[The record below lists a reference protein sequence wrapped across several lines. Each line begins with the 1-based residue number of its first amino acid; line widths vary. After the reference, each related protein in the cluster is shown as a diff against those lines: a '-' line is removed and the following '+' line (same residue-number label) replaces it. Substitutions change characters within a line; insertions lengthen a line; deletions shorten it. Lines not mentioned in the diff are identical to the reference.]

1 MSQVL
6 WGISSLTCH
15 FIPDPGY
22 ARVFLAIISL
32 YYMPK
37 HPITCS
43 SLYSLSCLLDAF
55 DGYAARY
62 LRQSTRYGAV
72 LDMVTDRCTTS
83 CLFVFLATA
92 FPKWVVVFQAL
103 IVLDMAS
110 HYTHMCASAVT
121 GGSHKDVEKQHSRIL
136 SLYYTNKVGLLSC
149 QFLQLL
155 V

>member
-1 MSQVL
+1 
-6 WGISSLTCH
+6 
-15 FIPDPGY
+15 
-22 ARVFLAIISL
+22 
-32 YYMPK
+32 MPK